1 MKKSIA
7 FIGLLG
13 LIAVLT
19 SISDL
24 SRVYGLPAEKEIQIW
39 CSPDL
44 SEVTED
50 MVSAYMRI
58 HPEARINLVDVNKNN
73 YAKMIHNPD
82 AIGLMKSEYF
92 SPYKSEQVWRMV
104 IGRDIFVAVMNPENP
119 FAEEIKNKGLSARE
133 LRAIYT
139 GEGQKSDSDE
149 KSTWALNCWCLD
161 ADSSICCLAEFIGTD
176 PESIQSAK
184 AGSAEEFINSIC
196 GDKHAIGF
204 CKLTKV
210 MDSSTQLIDNRL
222 VFVPIDLNDNDN
234 IDHFENIYSSTANL
248 ERGVWIGKYPRLL
261 YSNILAVSGTR
272 PTSPQEKA
280 FLDWLS
286 TEGQQYLNQNGYSG
300 LILSERKSNLEEI
313 YADQVNIAGMEERPS
328 GIVNALLFAGLAI
341 ITIFLIFLIVRF
353 FSYARKKEK
362 VPTSGISSMFGE
374 TSVKIPEGLFFDRT
388 HTWSFMEK
396 NGKVRTGID
405 DFLQHVTGTITRVIM
420 KNPGESV
427 VKGEVYLTLVQ
438 DGKQLEIQS
447 PVSGTI
453 VEKNSDLLSDASLLN
468 KAPYAEGWIYTV
480 QTQNWMNELSS
491 FFMGD
496 SYRNWLKQ
504 EFSRLKDFLAF
515 TVKPHDSEH
524 VQVAMQDGGEL
535 KEGLLEIFGPEVW
548 EEFQTNFINNSK

>member
-1 MKKSIA
+1 MKKLIA
-7 FIGLLG
+7 YIGLLG
-13 LIAVLT
+13 LITAFM
-19 SISDL
+19 SISDM

-44 SEVTED
+44 SQVTED

-73 YAKMIHNPD
+73 YSEMIHDPD

-119 FAEEIKNKGLSARE
+119 LAEEIKNKGLSARE

-139 GEGQKSDSDE
+139 GEEHKSDSDE
-149 KSTWALNCWCLD
+149 KTSWALNCWCLD
-161 ADSSICCLAEFIGTD
+161 ADSSICCLAKFIGTD
-176 PESIQSAK
+176 PESIKSAK
-184 AGSAEEFINSIC
+184 AESAEEFINSIC
-196 GDKHAIGF
+196 DDKYAIGF
-204 CKLTKV
+204 CKLTKII
-210 MDSSTQLIDNRL
+210 DSSTQLIDNRL

-234 IDHFENIYSSTANL
+234 IDHFENIYTSTANL

-261 YSNILAVSGTR
+261 YSNILAVSGAK

-286 TEGQQYLNQNGYSG
+286 TEGQQYLNENGYSG

-313 YADQVNIAGMEERPS
+313 YADQVNIAGIEEKPS

-353 FSYARKKEK
+353 FSYARKKEE

-388 HTWSFMEK
+388 HTWTFMEK

-468 KAPYAEGWIYTV
+468 KSPYAEGWIYTV
-480 QTQNWMNELSS
+480 QTRNWMSELSS

-535 KEGLLEIFGPEVW
+535 KEGLLELFGPEVW